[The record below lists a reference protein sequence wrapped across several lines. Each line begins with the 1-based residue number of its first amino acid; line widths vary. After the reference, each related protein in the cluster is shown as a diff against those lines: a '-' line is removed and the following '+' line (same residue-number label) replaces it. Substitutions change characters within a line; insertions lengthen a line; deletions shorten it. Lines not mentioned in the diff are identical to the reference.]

1 MQDKDKNNSKEW
13 ERALCKFSKFSDGF
27 FVLGFDR
34 QNQKKIAFSLIKNA
48 ACKDGLYLIES
59 GSNAWMDQAQ
69 SNQSGNEA

>member
-27 FVLGFDR
+27 FVLGFDK

-48 ACKDGLYLIES
+48 ACKDVYTLLK

-69 SNQSGNEA
+69 SNQRK